1 MFCVCFKNK
10 HKWEG
15 DEVTCRNALTLGRVE
30 LCGTAENMR
39 LSPGIL
45 LVFLTLVDS
54 DSSPGKG
61 LRRLN
66 LPTQHRSLFLT
77 LPKQASHLPSMPY
90 ARRSTLTVLRPE
102 DSLLWVKETSSLK
115 QNIFNQEGVI
125 FHLVSFQSHR
135 CQEGAWTRIYKPR
148 PAATSFLPQL
158 ASWMNASS
166 FFPHYWNEDR
176 VYKS

>member
-1 MFCVCFKNK
+1 MGRWWGDLQKCTHPGEGRALWYC
-10 HKWEG
+10 WEHAVISWHFVSFS
-15 DEVTCRNALTLGRVE
+15 D
-30 LCGTAENMR
+30 
-39 LSPGIL
+39 LSREWQQSWKRAQKVKPPHPASQSLSYTSQAG
-45 LVFLTLVDS
+45 
-54 DSSPGKG
+54 SS
-61 LRRLN
+61 
-66 LPTQHRSLFLT
+66 PTQHALCEEVYTNS
-77 LPKQASHLPSMPY
+77 
-90 ARRSTLTVLRPE
+90 VLRPE

-125 FHLVSFQSHR
+125 FHLVSFQSPPS
-135 CQEGAWTRIYKPR
+135 QEGAWTRIYKPR

>member
-1 MFCVCFKNK
+1 MI
-10 HKWEG
+10 
-15 DEVTCRNALTLGRVE
+15 CRNALTLGRVE

-66 LPTQHRSLFLT
+66 LPTQHHSLFLT
-77 LPKQASHLPSMPY
+77 LPKQAPHLPSMPC
-90 ARRSTLTVLRPE
+90 ARTVYTNSVLRPE
-102 DSLLWVKETSSLK
+102 DSLLWVEETSSLK
-115 QNIFNQEGVI
+115 QNICNQEGVI

-135 CQEGAWTRIYKPR
+135 SQEGEWTRIYKPR
-148 PAATSFLPQL
+148 PAATSCLPQL
-158 ASWMNASS
+158 LLGWMPLLFSLITEMKKEFTKAS
-166 FFPHYWNEDR
+166 
-176 VYKS
+176 

>member
-1 MFCVCFKNK
+1 MT
-10 HKWEG
+10 G
-15 DEVTCRNALTLGRVE
+15 RNGLTLGRGE
-30 LCGTAENMR
+30 LCGTAENMW

-45 LVFLTLVDS
+45 LVFLTLVGS

-77 LPKQASHLPSMPY
+77 LPRLAPHLPSMPF
-90 ARRSTLTVLRPE
+90 ARAVYTNSVLKPE
-102 DSLLWVKETSSLK
+102 DFLLWVEETSSLK
-115 QNIFNQEGVI
+115 QNICNPKGVI

-135 CQEGAWTRIYKPR
+135 SQEGAWTRIYKPR
-148 PAATSFLPQL
+148 PGATSFLPQL